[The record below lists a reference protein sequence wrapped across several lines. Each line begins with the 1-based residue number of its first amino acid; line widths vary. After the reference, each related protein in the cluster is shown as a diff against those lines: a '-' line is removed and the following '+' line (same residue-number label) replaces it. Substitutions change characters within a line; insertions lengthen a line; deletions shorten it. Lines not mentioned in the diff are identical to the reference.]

1 MSAEIKPYR
10 ISTGDDVLDD
20 LKSRLRNTRWP
31 EAELVEDWSQG
42 APLKWIKDVCRYW
55 AEEYDWR
62 GREARLNRFAQFTTE
77 IDGLDIHFLHV
88 RSPHPE
94 AMPLVIT
101 HGWPGSVVEFH
112 KVIEP
117 LTDPTAHGGNAADAF
132 HVVCPSLPG
141 FGFSEKPKTTGWG
154 VDRMASSWAMLMD
167 RLGYKRYGAQAA
179 TGDRRSPPR
188 SVRWTRNIAP
198 AFTSHWRCRPA
209 PMWKAS
215 RRLRKRTR

>member
-1 MSAEIKPYR
+1 MIGAE
-10 ISTGDDVLDD
+10 
-20 LKSRLRNTRWP
+20 
-31 EAELVEDWSQG
+31 
-42 APLKWIKDVCRYW
+42 
-55 AEEYDWR
+55 
-62 GREARLNRFAQFTTE
+62 REARLNRFAQFTTE

-154 VDRMASSWAMLMD
+154 VARIASSWAVLMD
-167 RLGYKRYGAQAA
+167 RLGY
-179 TGDRRSPPR
+179 
-188 SVRWTRNIAP
+188 
-198 AFTSHWRCRPA
+198 
-209 PMWKAS
+209 
-215 RRLRKRTR
+215 